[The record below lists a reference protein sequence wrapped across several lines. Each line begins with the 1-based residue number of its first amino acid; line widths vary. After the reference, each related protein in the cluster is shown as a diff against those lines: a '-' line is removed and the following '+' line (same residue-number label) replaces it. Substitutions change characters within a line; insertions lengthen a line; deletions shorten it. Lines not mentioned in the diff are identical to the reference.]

1 MFSLLFNLGIILL
14 IATGVL
20 ALVLAGRA
28 SSPGAV
34 RTAGILMIL
43 AALSRVMQSLV
54 VSVPAV
60 SQSFSDPEAFIG
72 VTALPLEL
80 SYGLLMAGTLVA
92 LMIAV
97 ASKATRSPRPR
108 HVPATGPHPGH
119 AHAQPPA
126 FGHSHH
132 ASHDHGRPHPAEH
145 GPPAGPAA
153 HGGGPAVYGGDPPVH
168 GAGPAAHGG
177 GYGHGEYSADTGPGE
192 SGGPGDGGGGDGG
205 GGGD

>member
-43 AALSRVMQSLV
+43 IGLIQGAHSLL
-54 VSVPAV
+54 VSIPAIHM
-60 SQSFSDPEAFIG
+60 SFSDPQ
-72 VTALPLEL
+72 ALLGILSFLVEL